1 MEKNPNLGEALVALK
16 NIVDNMKMHHVTGNH
31 AWAINIITK
40 LKSIIDK
47 IDIPELISDGKTQI
61 EA

>member
-16 NIVDNMKMHHVTGNH
+16 NIVDNMKMHHVTANH

-47 IDIPELISDGKTQI
+47 IDLSTSLVF
-61 EA
+61 